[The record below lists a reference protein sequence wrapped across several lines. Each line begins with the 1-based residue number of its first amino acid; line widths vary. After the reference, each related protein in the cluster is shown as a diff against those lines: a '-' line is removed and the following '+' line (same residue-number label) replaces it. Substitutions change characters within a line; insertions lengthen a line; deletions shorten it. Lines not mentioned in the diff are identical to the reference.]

1 MYLLS
6 AELPVLLIF
15 SSMSLISWALSRASL
30 TLASHSRGLW
40 VLATPKT
47 KSSCWQKTQ
56 ACQAV
61 LTYGYAATAAR
72 YSFWLLV
79 CASWMEK
86 SSSSLCCASVDSSL
100 ARRYGTR
107 HRRRRDLQCDFPR
120 SPRRTGNPHPP
131 ETLFRP

>member
-1 MYLLS
+1 MYLPL
-6 AELPVLLIF
+6 EGPPVLLVF

-40 VLATPKT
+40 VLVAPKT
-47 KSSCWQKTQ
+47 KSSCWQKTK
-56 ACQAV
+56 ACQAE
-61 LTYGYAATAAR
+61 LMYGYAATAAR
-72 YSFWLLV
+72 YSLWLLV

-86 SSSSLCCASVDSSL
+86 SSSSLCLASVASSL

-107 HRRRRDLQCDFPR
+107 HRRRREHQCELLW
-120 SPRRTGNPHPP
+120 SPRQTESPCPP